1 MKRVMILLGSLGIVG
16 AVTALVQLNG
26 GDLVAKHTKA
36 LTEAQSLSIRCTV
49 QRLGGAPEEIRLV
62 LARPNKA
69 YIEDS
74 KQLIVADGT
83 TITTLDKKSN
93 TYYKRP
99 QADADLAAL
108 LNREGIATWAAFFN
122 AKQFDKIGNVK
133 AAGTKNRKGVEYR
146 VVTITAPDNST
157 TWTLYLNPSDG
168 IARQSEIA
176 VTSGK
181 AQGTILVDAKEF
193 TLGDAPGDVF
203 AFKAPS
209 NAKEVSEAEMFGD
222 RWYTDLDE
230 AMQVASKTG
239 RLILLDFYTDWCH
252 WCKELESKVYPEE
265 DFKKMSKY
273 FVFCKVD
280 AEKGKGVAWAKK
292 YGVSGYPTIK
302 FLRADG
308 TVVHEVVGYMPLG
321 PFLAEMQKAA
331 DRG

>member
-1 MKRVMILLGSLGIVG
+1 MILSGSLGMVA
-16 AVTALVQLNG
+16 AVMALAQGNA
-26 GDLVAKHTKA
+26 GDLLAKHTKA
-36 LTEAQSLSIRCTV
+36 LTEAQSLSVRCTV
-49 QRLGGAPEEIRLV
+49 QRLGGAPEEIRMV

-74 KQLIVADGT
+74 KQVIVADGT

-93 TYYKRP
+93 SYYKRN
-99 QADADLAAL
+99 QAEGDLVSL
-108 LNREGIATWAAFFN
+108 LNREGISTWAAFFN
-122 AKQFDKIGNVK
+122 ANQFAKIGSPK

-157 TWTLYLNPSDG
+157 TWTLYLSAADG

-176 VTSGK
+176 IKSGK
-181 AQGTILVDAKEF
+181 DQGTILVDAKEF
-193 TLGDAPGDVF
+193 ALGEAPGDVF
-203 AFKAPS
+203 VFKAPS

-230 AMQVASKTG
+230 AMQVAAKTG

-252 WCKELESKVYPEE
+252 WCKELDAKVYPEE

-280 AEKGKGVAWAKK
+280 AEKGKGVAWAQK

-302 FLRADG
+302 FLRSDG
-308 TVVHEVVGYMPLG
+308 TVVHEIVGYMPLG
-321 PFLAEMQKAA
+321 PFLAEMQKAV
-331 DRG
+331 DKG